1 MTASRLVSVQSED
14 MQEQTAS
21 AFSSD
26 PRWQLVQRII
36 ASKSFAR
43 SQFLISFLLY
53 VCDRELRGRA
63 DEITEHQIG
72 IQAFGRPVSYS
83 PGEDNIVRNYARLL
97 RKRLEEYFETEGKH
111 ETLRI
116 DIPRGGYIPAF
127 FQSGREQEVAAPH
140 LHTTDIYATSNLE
153 SSDSSRTPPA
163 ALHGT
168 ASRMRLL
175 VSASLIV
182 ILALAAAWFGVQ
194 YLHRQ
199 HSPLSHQLW
208 TQIFNPD
215 RETLII
221 PADSGFGILQ
231 NLTRH
236 TVRLNDYVNGNYL
249 SKTDAIPGID
259 SRNLNDLSTQ
269 RYTSVVDLDIATRLA
284 RVPELVSERFRIRYA
299 RDLRMED
306 LKHSNAVLLGSLHT
320 NPWVEIF
327 QKNMNFVLEYQP
339 DVDDSVVLNRN
350 PLAGES
356 AVYKNEWADES
367 HRTYAVLAFIPSLD
381 GTGNVI
387 VVEGLNMAGTQAA
400 GDFLLNDRTIIPILQ
415 KAKRADGTIKPF
427 ELLLE
432 TSSVGAN
439 APEAKVIAERY
450 GAPALK

>member
-1 MTASRLVSVQSED
+1 MASRLVSVPGED
-14 MQEQTAS
+14 IREQTAS

-97 RKRLEEYFETEGKH
+97 RKRLEEYFETEGTN

-127 FQSGREQEVAAPH
+127 FKSGSEQEVASPH
-140 LHTTDIYATSNLE
+140 LLTPDISVTSGLEEKEDQRTT
-153 SSDSSRTPPA
+153 PA
-163 ALHGT
+163 ALPRRV
-168 ASRMRLL
+168 SRIWLP

-182 ILALAAAWFGVQ
+182 MLVLSAAWFGVQ
-194 YLHRQ
+194 YLQKQR
-199 HSPLSHQLW
+199 SPLAHQLW

-249 SKTDAIPGID
+249 TKTDAISGID

-284 RVPELVSERFRIRYA
+284 RVPELVPERFRIRYA

-327 QKNMNFVLEYQP
+327 QENMNFVLEYQP
-339 DVDDSVVLNRN
+339 DVDDSIVLNRN

-381 GTGNVI
+381 GMGNVI

-400 GDFLLNDRTIIPILQ
+400 GDFLLNDRTITPILQ
-415 KAKRADGTIKPF
+415 KATRTGGTIGPF

-450 GAPALK
+450 GTPALK